1 MPGSRCRSGISLSAT
16 IPSSRSSTAGSSCG
30 SANAFA
36 IEPLRATYRFKSFPE
51 VGAEIDFLTGT
62 GPDTLASHGIEAKA
76 VPPTRDDFYDVLA
89 GGAFDVLHV
98 SCHAESLHESIGW
111 PNVFLRAG
119 AGAFVGSSWS
129 VRDKPAALFCQTFY
143 DALLNDRMLYE
154 AASAA
159 REAAK
164 QLGDA
169 SWLAYKVYG
178 HPGAKRK
185 IT

>member
-1 MPGSRCRSGISLSAT
+1 
-16 IPSSRSSTAGSSCG
+16 
-30 SANAFA
+30 
-36 IEPLRATYRFKSFPE
+36 
-51 VGAEIDFLTGT
+51 VLTQWG
-62 GPDTLASHGIEAKA
+62 
-76 VPPTRDDFYDVLA
+76 
-89 GGAFDVLHV
+89 
-98 SCHAESLHESIGW
+98 GW

-143 DALLNDRMLYE
+143 GALLNDQMLHE

-164 QLGDA
+164 QLGDS

-178 HPGAKRK
+178 HPNAKRK